1 MGVDIELRPHRTT
14 NPVNNLLFRLLRL
27 FARLPVKILL
37 HNNIFEILR
46 DRIVFGQYPP
56 GMSLSE
62 KTLCKEFDV
71 SRTPLREAIQ
81 KLVDLKLVIVIPRF
95 GTNVTQIDIHD

>member
-1 MGVDIELRPHRTT
+1 
-14 NPVNNLLFRLLRL
+14 LLYLD
-27 FARLPVKILL
+27 
-37 HNNIFEILR
+37 IFETIR

-62 KTLCKEFDV
+62 KDLCREFNV

-81 KLVDLKLVIVIPRF
+81 KLVDLKLVTVFMKSVARLRSK
-95 GTNVTQIDIHD
+95 